1 MSKQGKTKQQI
12 LEELAESRR
21 RIEELEALRDK
32 LTHKNSEAK
41 YRSIFDRAPISI
53 TVVNKEGVIV
63 DVNPFHLNKVLN
75 NKLTY
80 EQYVGQNL
88 LLDPGLQQAGVIE
101 AHKRTLQ
108 GETMDLQDVSF
119 PPSKLG
125 PALVANVRGVPIIEQ
140 GKVEGAVFILE
151 VITERKR
158 LQEEMRQ
165 ANEKLTGL
173 VRKFERQN
181 HFTGILIEMRNLLQ
195 SCSNIAEIG
204 PVIMS
209 SMVKLYPEATG
220 ALFLLS
226 PSRSDLESVVKWGEF
241 PEDVDENVFA
251 PDSCWG
257 LRRGRAHV
265 VLDKNI
271 GPACAHLKQMPRGG
285 YVCLPL
291 IAKSD
296 VLGLLHLRITDNVNA
311 QNAKQLVSD
320 LQDTTLMLSEY
331 LSLAIANVKLTE
343 SLALQSTQDPLSGMF
358 NRRFLEEFLQH
369 EILRAARKKN
379 NIGIIM
385 ADLDYF
391 KNFNDQY
398 GHMAGDKLISDLG
411 RFFKKR
417 IRESDIACRYGGE
430 EFVLVLPE
438 SPLKDTYKRAEEI
451 REELK
456 KIEFAF
462 QGQYLGSLTISMGV
476 ATFPDNGSNFDELI
490 RAADVAMYRAKQGGR
505 DRVVVSDS
513 VNLERPLET

>member
-1 MSKQGKTKQQI
+1 MSIQGKTKQQI
-12 LEELAESRR
+12 LEELEESRQ
-21 RIEELEALRDK
+21 RIEELEALGGK
-32 LTHKNSEAK
+32 STHKNSEAK

-63 DVNPFHLNKVLN
+63 DVNPYHLNKVLN
-75 NKLTY
+75 DKILY
-80 EQYVGQNL
+80 EQYVGQNIL
-88 LLDPGLQQAGVIE
+88 LNPGFKQAGVIE
-101 AHKRTLQ
+101 AHRRALQ
-108 GETMDLQDVSF
+108 GETMELDDVSF
-119 PPSKLG
+119 PPSDLG
-125 PALVANVRGVPIIEQ
+125 PALIANIRGVPIIED
-140 GKVEGAVFILE
+140 GKVDGAVFILE
-151 VITERKR
+151 NITERKR
-158 LQEEMRQ
+158 LQEEMRL
-165 ANEKLTGL
+165 ANEKLSGL

-204 PVIMS
+204 PVIMY
-209 SMVKLYPEATG
+209 SMVKLYPEASG

-226 PSRSDLESVVKWGEF
+226 PSRSDLESVVKWGDF
-241 PEDVDENVFA
+241 PDDVDENVFA

-265 VLDKNI
+265 VLDKDM
-271 GPACAHLKQMPRGG
+271 GPVCTHLTQMPSGG

-296 VLGLLHLRITDNVNA
+296 VLGLLHLRITDNVQA
-311 QNAKQLVSD
+311 QSARQMATD

-343 SLALQSTQDPLSGMF
+343 SLALQSIQDPLSGMF

-369 EILRAARKKN
+369 EISRAARKKT

-391 KNFNDQY
+391 KKFNDQY

-438 SPLKDTYKRAEEI
+438 SPPEDTYKRAEEL
-451 REELK
+451 RKELK
-456 KIEFAF
+456 EIEFAF
-462 QGQYLGSLTISMGV
+462 QGQYLGSLTISMGIASYPV
-476 ATFPDNGSNFDELI
+476 NGSNLDELL
-490 RAADVAMYRAKQGGR
+490 RAADLSMYRAKQEGR
-505 DRVVVSDS
+505 DKVVVCD
-513 VNLERPLET
+513 